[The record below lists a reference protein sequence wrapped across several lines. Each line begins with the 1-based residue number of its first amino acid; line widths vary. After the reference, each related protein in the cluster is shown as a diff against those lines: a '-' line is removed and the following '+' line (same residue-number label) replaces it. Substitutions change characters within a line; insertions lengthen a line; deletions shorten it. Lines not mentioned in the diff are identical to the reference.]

1 MSVHETI
8 DNGVAILTMDNPPVN
23 ALNVTDAY
31 FIAEKICSYGNEQ
44 KDAVKVVLLRSS
56 GNGFCAG
63 VDIKEMQDLP
73 GNEGILKANHSCYE
87 LFDAIHNSK
96 IPVIAVVNGHCLG
109 TGIGIA
115 GSADVVIASSDA
127 TFGLPEVDNGALG
140 AASHLMRLVPP
151 QKARWMLY
159 TCETAT
165 AQELFSYGSV
175 LKVVESEEL
184 EDTSLEAARKIAEKN
199 ETLIQ
204 AAKASLDG
212 IEETNLSKRYRLE
225 QGYTFEM
232 NLMGIGDQARD
243 AFLDK

>member
-1 MSVHETI
+1 MAVHETI
-8 DNGVAILTMDNPPVN
+8 DDGIAILTMDNPPVS
-23 ALNVTDAY
+23 ALNITDAY
-31 FIAEKICSYGNEQ
+31 FIAEKIRSYSNQE
-44 KDAVKVVLLRSS
+44 DDIKVVLIRSS

-63 VDIKEMQDLP
+63 VDIKEMQELP
-73 GNEGILKANHSCYE
+73 ENEGILKANHSCYE
-87 LFDAIHNSK
+87 LFDAIHSSK
-96 IPVIAVVNGHCLG
+96 TPVIAAVNGHCLG

-115 GSADVVIASSDA
+115 GSADVIIAAEDA

-140 AASHLMRLVPP
+140 AASHLMRLVPS

-165 AQELFSYGSV
+165 SQELFNYGSV
-175 LKVVESEEL
+175 LEVVESEKL
-184 EDTSLEAARKIAEKN
+184 EEASLAAAKKIAEKN
-199 ETLIQ
+199 GTLIR

-212 IEETNLSKRYRLE
+212 IEETNLSKRYRFE

>member
-1 MSVHETI
+1 MAVHETI
-8 DNGVAILTMDNPPVN
+8 DDGIAVLTMDNPPVN
-23 ALNVTDAY
+23 ALNITDAY
-31 FIAEKICSYGNEQ
+31 FIAEKIRSYSSQE
-44 KDAVKVVLLRSS
+44 DDIKVVLLRSS
-56 GNGFCAG
+56 GKGFCAG

-73 GNEGILKANHSCYE
+73 DNEGILKANDSCYE

-96 IPVIAVVNGHCLG
+96 MPVIAAVNGYCLG

-115 GSADVVIASSDA
+115 GSADVIIASKEA
-127 TFGLPEVDNGALG
+127 TFALPEVDNGALG

-165 AQELFSYGSV
+165 AQELSNYGSV
-175 LKVVESEEL
+175 LEVVESEKL
-184 EDTSLEAARKIAEKN
+184 EEFSLEAAKKIAAKN
-199 ETLIQ
+199 GTLIR

>member
-1 MSVHETI
+1 MAVHETI
-8 DNGVAILTMDNPPVN
+8 DDGIAILTMDNPPVS
-23 ALNVTDAY
+23 ALNITDAY
-31 FIAEKICSYGNEQ
+31 FIAEKIRSYSNQE
-44 KDAVKVVLLRSS
+44 DDIKVVLLRSS

-63 VDIKEMQDLP
+63 VDIKEMQELP
-73 GNEGILKANHSCYE
+73 GNEGILKANNSCYE

-96 IPVIAVVNGHCLG
+96 IPVIAAVNGHCLG

-115 GSADVVIASSDA
+115 GSADVIIASEEA
-127 TFGLPEVDNGALG
+127 IFGLPEVDNGALG
-140 AASHLMRLVPP
+140 AASHLMRLVPS

-159 TCETAT
+159 TCEPAT
-165 AQELFSYGSV
+165 SQELFSYGSV
-175 LKVVESEEL
+175 LEVVESEKL
-184 EDTSLEAARKIAEKN
+184 EEASLAAAKKIAEKN
-199 ETLIQ
+199 GTLIR

-232 NLMGIGDQARD
+232 NLMGIGGQARD

>member
-1 MSVHETI
+1 MAVHETI
-8 DNGVAILTMDNPPVN
+8 DDGIAILTMDNPPVN
-23 ALNVTDAY
+23 ALNITDAY
-31 FIAEKICSYGNEQ
+31 FIAEKISSYSERG
-44 KDAVKVVLLRSS
+44 DGIKVILLQSS

-63 VDIKEMQDLP
+63 VDIKEIQELP
-73 GNEGILKANHSCYE
+73 ENEGILKANHSCYE
-87 LFDAIHNSK
+87 LFDAIHSSK
-96 IPVIAVVNGHCLG
+96 IPVIASVKGHCLG
-109 TGIGIA
+109 TGIGIV
-115 GSADVVIASSDA
+115 GSADIIIASQEA

-140 AASHLMRLVPP
+140 AASHLMRLVPA
-151 QKARWMLY
+151 QRARWMLY

-165 AQELFSYGSV
+165 SQELFNYGSV
-175 LKVVESEEL
+175 LEVVEMEKLEEA
-184 EDTSLEAARKIAEKN
+184 SLIAAKKIAGKN
-199 ETLIQ
+199 GTLIR

>member
-8 DNGVAILTMDNPPVN
+8 DNGIAILTMDNPPVN
-23 ALNVTDAY
+23 ALNSTDAY
-31 FIAEKICSYGNEQ
+31 FIAEKIRSYSDQNNNI
-44 KDAVKVVLLRSS
+44 KVVLLRSS

-63 VDIKEMQDLP
+63 VDIKEMQGLP
-73 GNEGILKANHSCYE
+73 ENEGILKANHSCYE
-87 LFDAIHNSK
+87 MADAIHNSK
-96 IPVIAVVNGHCLG
+96 IPVIVAVNGHCLG
-109 TGIGIA
+109 SGILIA
-115 GSADVVIASSDA
+115 GSADIVIASDDA

-140 AASHLMRLVPP
+140 GASHLMRLVPP

-175 LKVVESEEL
+175 LQVVESEKL
-184 EDTSLEAARKIAEKN
+184 ENTSMEAATKIAEKN
-199 ETLIQ
+199 GTLIQ
-204 AAKASLDG
+204 AAKASFDA

-232 NLMGIGDQARD
+232 NLLGIGDQARD

>member
-1 MSVHETI
+1 
-8 DNGVAILTMDNPPVN
+8 MDNPPVS
-23 ALNVTDAY
+23 ALNITDAY
-31 FIAEKICSYGNEQ
+31 FIAEKIKAYSDQE
-44 KDAVKVVLLRSS
+44 DDIKVVLLRSS

-73 GNEGILKANHSCYE
+73 ENEGILKANHSCYE
-87 LFDAIHNSK
+87 LFAAIHNSK
-96 IPVIAVVNGHCLG
+96 MPVIAVVNGHCLG

-115 GSADVVIASSDA
+115 GSADVIIASKEA
-127 TFGLPEVDNGALG
+127 TFALPEVDNGALG
-140 AASHLMRLVPP
+140 AATHLMRLVPP

-165 AQELFSYGSV
+165 AQELFNYGSV
-175 LKVVESEEL
+175 LEVVEIEKLEEF
-184 EDTSLEAARKIAEKN
+184 SLEAAKKIAEKN
-199 ETLIQ
+199 GTLIR

>member
-1 MSVHETI
+1 MAVHETI
-8 DNGVAILTMDNPPVN
+8 DDGIAIITMDNPPVS
-23 ALNVTDAY
+23 ALNITDAY
-31 FIAEKICSYGNEQ
+31 FIAEKIRSYSNQEG
-44 KDAVKVVLLRSS
+44 DIKVVLLRSS

-63 VDIKEMQDLP
+63 VDIKEMQELP
-73 GNEGILKANHSCYE
+73 ENEGILKANHSCYE
-87 LFDAIHNSK
+87 LFDAIHSSK
-96 IPVIAVVNGHCLG
+96 TPVIAVVNGHCLG

-115 GSADVVIASSDA
+115 GSADVIIAAEDA
-127 TFGLPEVDNGALG
+127 IFGLPEVDNGALG
-140 AASHLMRLVPP
+140 AASHLMRLVPS

-165 AQELFSYGSV
+165 SQELFNYGSV
-175 LKVVESEEL
+175 LEVVESEKL
-184 EDTSLEAARKIAEKN
+184 EEASLAAAKKIAEKN
-199 ETLIQ
+199 GTLIR

>member
-1 MSVHETI
+1 MAVHETI
-8 DNGVAILTMDNPPVN
+8 DDGIAILTMDNPPVS
-23 ALNVTDAY
+23 ALNITDAY
-31 FIAEKICSYGNEQ
+31 FIAEKIRSYSNQES
-44 KDAVKVVLLRSS
+44 DIKVVLLRSS

-63 VDIKEMQDLP
+63 VNIKEMQELP

-87 LFDAIHNSK
+87 LFDAIHSSK
-96 IPVIAVVNGHCLG
+96 TPVIAAVNGHCLG

-115 GSADVVIASSDA
+115 GSADVVIASEDA
-127 TFGLPEVDNGALG
+127 TFGLPELDNGALG
-140 AASHLMRLVPP
+140 AASHLMRLVPS

-165 AQELFSYGSV
+165 SQELFNYGSV
-175 LKVVESEEL
+175 LEVVESEKL
-184 EDTSLEAARKIAEKN
+184 EEASLAAAKKIAEKN
-199 ETLIQ
+199 GTLIR

>member
-1 MSVHETI
+1 MAVHETI
-8 DNGVAILTMDNPPVN
+8 DGGIAVLTMDNPPVN
-23 ALNVTDAY
+23 ALNITDAY
-31 FIAEKICSYGNEQ
+31 FIAEKIRSYSSQE
-44 KDAVKVVLLRSS
+44 DDIKVVLLRSS
-56 GNGFCAG
+56 GKGFCAG

-73 GNEGILKANHSCYE
+73 DNEGILKANDSCYE

-96 IPVIAVVNGHCLG
+96 MPVIAAVNGHCLG

-115 GSADVVIASSDA
+115 GSADVIIASKEA
-127 TFGLPEVDNGALG
+127 TFALPEVDNGALG

-165 AQELFSYGSV
+165 AQELSNYGSV
-175 LKVVESEEL
+175 LEVVESEKL
-184 EDTSLEAARKIAEKN
+184 EEFSLEAAKKIAAKN
-199 ETLIQ
+199 GTLIR

>member
-1 MSVHETI
+1 
-8 DNGVAILTMDNPPVN
+8 
-23 ALNVTDAY
+23 
-31 FIAEKICSYGNEQ
+31 
-44 KDAVKVVLLRSS
+44 
-56 GNGFCAG
+56 
-63 VDIKEMQDLP
+63 MQDLP
-73 GNEGILKANHSCYE
+73 ENEGILKANHSCYE
-87 LFDAIHNSK
+87 LFDTIHNSK
-96 IPVIAVVNGHCLG
+96 MPVIAVVNGHCLG
-109 TGIGIA
+109 TGIGIV
-115 GSADVVIASSDA
+115 GSADVIIASKEA
-127 TFGLPEVDNGALG
+127 TFALPEVDNGALG

-165 AQELFSYGSV
+165 AQELFNYGSV
-175 LKVVESEEL
+175 LEVVESEKL
-184 EDTSLEAARKIAEKN
+184 EESSLEAAKKIAGKN
-199 ETLIQ
+199 GKLIR

>member
-1 MSVHETI
+1 MAVHETI
-8 DNGVAILTMDNPPVN
+8 DDGIAILTMDNPPVS
-23 ALNVTDAY
+23 ALNITDAY
-31 FIAEKICSYGNEQ
+31 FIAEKIRSYSNQES
-44 KDAVKVVLLRSS
+44 DIKVVLLRSS

-63 VDIKEMQDLP
+63 VNIKEMQELP

-87 LFDAIHNSK
+87 LFDAIHSSK
-96 IPVIAVVNGHCLG
+96 TPVIAAVNGHCLG

-115 GSADVVIASSDA
+115 GSADVIIAAEDA

-165 AQELFSYGSV
+165 SQELFNYGSV
-175 LKVVESEEL
+175 LEVVESEKL
-184 EDTSLEAARKIAEKN
+184 EEASLAAAKKIAEKN
-199 ETLIQ
+199 GTLIR

>member
-1 MSVHETI
+1 MAVHETI
-8 DNGVAILTMDNPPVN
+8 DDGIAILTMDNPPVS
-23 ALNVTDAY
+23 ALNITDAY
-31 FIAEKICSYGNEQ
+31 FIAEKIRSYSNQE
-44 KDAVKVVLLRSS
+44 DDIKVVLLRSS

-63 VDIKEMQDLP
+63 VDIKEMQELP
-73 GNEGILKANHSCYE
+73 ENEGILKANHSCYE
-87 LFDAIHNSK
+87 LFDAIHSSK
-96 IPVIAVVNGHCLG
+96 TPVIAAVNGHCLG

-115 GSADVVIASSDA
+115 GSADVIIAAEDA

-140 AASHLMRLVPP
+140 AASHLMRLVPS

-165 AQELFSYGSV
+165 SQELFNYGSV
-175 LKVVESEEL
+175 LEVVESEKL
-184 EDTSLEAARKIAEKN
+184 EEASLAAAKKIAEKN
-199 ETLIQ
+199 GTLIR

>member
-1 MSVHETI
+1 
-8 DNGVAILTMDNPPVN
+8 MDNPPVS
-23 ALNVTDAY
+23 ALNITDAY
-31 FIAEKICSYGNEQ
+31 FIAEKIRSYSDQE
-44 KDAVKVVLLRSS
+44 DDIKVVLLRSS

-73 GNEGILKANHSCYE
+73 ENEGILKANHSCYE
-87 LFDAIHNSK
+87 LFDAIHKSK
-96 IPVIAVVNGHCLG
+96 MPVIAVVNGHCLG
-109 TGIGIA
+109 TGIGIV
-115 GSADVVIASSDA
+115 GSADVIIASKEA
-127 TFGLPEVDNGALG
+127 TFALPEVDNGALG

-165 AQELFSYGSV
+165 AQELSNYGSV
-175 LKVVESEEL
+175 LEVVESEKL
-184 EDTSLEAARKIAEKN
+184 EEFSLEAAKKIAAKN
-199 ETLIQ
+199 GTLIR

>member
-1 MSVHETI
+1 MAVHETI
-8 DNGVAILTMDNPPVN
+8 DDGIAILTMDNPPVS
-23 ALNVTDAY
+23 ALNITDAY
-31 FIAEKICSYGNEQ
+31 FIAEKIRSYSNQES
-44 KDAVKVVLLRSS
+44 DIKVVLLRSS

-63 VDIKEMQDLP
+63 VDIKEMQELP
-73 GNEGILKANHSCYE
+73 ENEGILKANHSCYE
-87 LFDAIHNSK
+87 LFDAIHSSK
-96 IPVIAVVNGHCLG
+96 TPVIAAVNGHCLG

-115 GSADVVIASSDA
+115 GSADVIIAAEDA

-140 AASHLMRLVPP
+140 AASHLMRLVPS

-165 AQELFSYGSV
+165 SQELFNYGSV
-175 LKVVESEEL
+175 LEVVESEKL
-184 EDTSLEAARKIAEKN
+184 EEASLATAKKIAEKN
-199 ETLIQ
+199 GTLIR

>member
-1 MSVHETI
+1 MAVHETI
-8 DNGVAILTMDNPPVN
+8 DDGIAIITMDNPPVS
-23 ALNVTDAY
+23 ALNITDAY
-31 FIAEKICSYGNEQ
+31 FIAEKIRSYSNQEG
-44 KDAVKVVLLRSS
+44 DIKVVLLRSS

-63 VDIKEMQDLP
+63 VDIKEMQELP
-73 GNEGILKANHSCYE
+73 ENEGILKANHSCYE

-96 IPVIAVVNGHCLG
+96 TPVIAAVNGHCLG

-115 GSADVVIASSDA
+115 GSADVVIASEDA
-127 TFGLPEVDNGALG
+127 TFGLPELDNGALG
-140 AASHLMRLVPP
+140 AASHLMRLVPS

-165 AQELFSYGSV
+165 SQELFNYGSV
-175 LKVVESEEL
+175 LEVVESEKL
-184 EDTSLEAARKIAEKN
+184 EEASLAAAKKIAEKN
-199 ETLIQ
+199 GTLIR

>member
-1 MSVHETI
+1 MAVHETI
-8 DNGVAILTMDNPPVN
+8 DDGIAILTMDNPPVN
-23 ALNVTDAY
+23 ALNITDAY
-31 FIAEKICSYGNEQ
+31 FIAEKIRSYSNQE
-44 KDAVKVVLLRSS
+44 DDIKVVLLRSS

-63 VDIKEMQDLP
+63 VDIKEMQELP
-73 GNEGILKANHSCYE
+73 GNEGILKANNSCYE

-96 IPVIAVVNGHCLG
+96 IPVIAAVNGHCLG

-115 GSADVVIASSDA
+115 GSADVIIASEDA
-127 TFGLPEVDNGALG
+127 TFGLPELDNGALG
-140 AASHLMRLVPP
+140 AASHLMRLVPS

-165 AQELFSYGSV
+165 SQELFNYGSV
-175 LKVVESEEL
+175 LEVVESEKL
-184 EDTSLEAARKIAEKN
+184 EEASLAAAKKIAEKN
-199 ETLIQ
+199 GTLIR

>member
-1 MSVHETI
+1 MAVHETI
-8 DNGVAILTMDNPPVN
+8 DDGIAILTMDNPPVS
-23 ALNVTDAY
+23 ALNITDAY
-31 FIAEKICSYGNEQ
+31 FIAEKIRSYSNQES
-44 KDAVKVVLLRSS
+44 DIKVVLIRSS

-63 VDIKEMQDLP
+63 VDIKEMQELP
-73 GNEGILKANHSCYE
+73 ENEGILKANHSCYE
-87 LFDAIHNSK
+87 LFDAIHSSK
-96 IPVIAVVNGHCLG
+96 TPVIAAVNGHCLG
-109 TGIGIA
+109 TGIGIT
-115 GSADVVIASSDA
+115 GSADVIIAAEDA

-140 AASHLMRLVPP
+140 AASHLMRLVPS

-165 AQELFSYGSV
+165 SQELFNYGSV
-175 LKVVESEEL
+175 LEIVESEKL
-184 EDTSLEAARKIAEKN
+184 EEASLVAAKKIAEKN
-199 ETLIQ
+199 GTLIR

>member
-1 MSVHETI
+1 MAVHETI
-8 DNGVAILTMDNPPVN
+8 DDGIAVLTMDNPPVN
-23 ALNVTDAY
+23 ALNITDAY
-31 FIAEKICSYGNEQ
+31 FIAEKIRSYSGQE
-44 KDAVKVVLLRSS
+44 DDIKVVLLRSS
-56 GNGFCAG
+56 GKGFCAG

-73 GNEGILKANHSCYE
+73 DNEGILKANDSCYE

-96 IPVIAVVNGHCLG
+96 MPVIAAVNGHCLG

-115 GSADVVIASSDA
+115 GSADVIIASKEA
-127 TFGLPEVDNGALG
+127 TFALPEVDNGALG

-165 AQELFSYGSV
+165 AQELSNYGSV
-175 LKVVESEEL
+175 LEVVESEKL
-184 EDTSLEAARKIAEKN
+184 EEFSLEAAKKIAAKN
-199 ETLIQ
+199 GTLIR

>member
-1 MSVHETI
+1 MAVHETI
-8 DNGVAILTMDNPPVN
+8 DDGIAILTMDNPPVS
-23 ALNVTDAY
+23 ALNITDAY
-31 FIAEKICSYGNEQ
+31 FIAEKIRSYSNQES
-44 KDAVKVVLLRSS
+44 DIKVVLLRSS

-63 VDIKEMQDLP
+63 VDIKEMQELP

-87 LFDAIHNSK
+87 LFDAIHSSK
-96 IPVIAVVNGHCLG
+96 TPVIAAVNGHCLG

-115 GSADVVIASSDA
+115 GSADVIIAAEDA

-140 AASHLMRLVPP
+140 AASHLMRLVPS

-159 TCETAT
+159 TCEIAT
-165 AQELFSYGSV
+165 SQELFNYGSV
-175 LKVVESEEL
+175 LEVVESEKLGEA
-184 EDTSLEAARKIAEKN
+184 SLAAAKKIAEKN
-199 ETLIQ
+199 GTLIR